1 MYLLSPGILYSAFRL
16 FHLIT
21 EYQINDSSLLRNF
34 PKIEGVITKYVLEI
48 ALKCDWILIQNGN
61 LTLTS
66 TSTRY
71 NSSFDTGVQR
81 SMIKDYI
88 LAYKPV
94 WAKMMIFGRGEA
106 IPMMPVDVQ
115 YCFYDAGLLLT
126 PPSQDIIEWWDMIC
140 GTLRKD
146 TTEKALKIGREGE
159 QLSCLYEEK
168 RTGKKPLWQSIE
180 TNKAGYDILSI
191 CSKENPEYLNIE
203 VKTSSDD
210 IEQAFAYITKNE
222 WKTALYS
229 KHYQFH
235 FWCLKNRN
243 CRPKLAIL
251 SANEMEPHISIN
263 VGMGEWNS
271 VKVPFSPFKDLFE
284 EQSL

>member
-1 MYLLSPGILYSAFRL
+1 MYFLSPGILYSAFRL

-21 EYQINDSSLLRNF
+21 EYQMNESALLRNF
-34 PKIEGVITKYVLEI
+34 PTINDVDTKYVLEI

-66 TSTRY
+66 TSTKY
-71 NSSFDTGVQR
+71 NSSFDIENRR

-115 YCFYDAGLLLT
+115 YCFYDAGLLFE
-126 PPSQDIIEWWDMIC
+126 PPSDDIIEWWDMIC

-146 TTEKALKIGREGE
+146 ISEKALKIGREGE
-159 QLSCLYEEK
+159 HLSYIYEEK

-180 TNKAGYDILSI
+180 TNKAGYDVLSI
-191 CSKENPEYLNIE
+191 CSKENPEYLRIE
-203 VKTSSDD
+203 VKTSSDY
-210 IEQAFAYITKNE
+210 IEQACAYITKNE
-222 WKTALYS
+222 WETAIHS
-229 KHYQFH
+229 KQYVFH

-243 CRPKLAIL
+243 VIPKLAIL
-251 SANEMEPHISIN
+251 TVKEVEPHISID
-263 VGMGEWNS
+263 VGMGEWDS
-271 VKVPFSPFKDLFE
+271 VKVPFAPFEDLFK
-284 EQSL
+284 EQVL